1 MLPPWPVARMPT
13 DPLPSVV
20 MLPGADCVGSGIGR
34 KRKLSGDGLDTAGIA
49 AGGVNRAGRGVD
61 GQCGVGPAS
70 KAGHA
75 DTRVV
80 DAGSGDG
87 SGAAGAAERRANSP
101 VTVPAVLSTVT
112 VPPELWAN
120 TPPDVTSCVVTLT
133 APVPCATAL
142 IPAAPET
149 VPFAV
154 TVRAPLP
161 LRISA
166 LIAVLVAVTDPVVI
180 LIGPL
185 MLWAEMP
192 VPLDVI
198 ELPSP
203 LICSVLVAFGI
214 LTALPKAGWMVTP
227 GATFSVCVFA
237 PLRLTPTKPV
247 TAVPACRLTVRSLLL

>member
-1 MLPPWPVARMPT
+1 MVSAALGPPVKPATPIPVLLTLAVVT
-13 DPLPSVV
+13 VAAPLAPLKVA
-20 MLPGADCVGSGIGR
+20 LTP
-34 KRKLSGDGLDTAGIA
+34 
-49 AGGVNRAGRGVD
+49 
-61 GQCGVGPAS
+61 
-70 KAGHA
+70 
-75 DTRVV
+75 
-80 DAGSGDG
+80 
-87 SGAAGAAERRANSP
+87 P
-101 VTVPAVLSTVT
+101 VTVPPVLSTVT
-112 VPPELWAN
+112 VPPDLWAN

-142 IPAAPET
+142 IPSAPET

-166 LIAVLVAVTDPVVI
+166 LIAVLVAVPDPVVI

-185 MLWAEMP
+185 VLWAEMP

-198 ELPSP
+198 VLPSP

-237 PLRLTPTKPV
+237 PL
-247 TAVPACRLTVRSLLL
+247 